1 MANEELKQALGDD
14 LCDYFAR
21 GKAAKST
28 TVAIVFARAYI
39 VMMRWT
45 LSWMKTKVSLMMMR
59 NN

>member
-14 LCDYFAR
+14 YVIIAR

>member
-14 LCDYFAR
+14 LCDYCPW
-21 GKAAKST
+21 KSGEIDP
-28 TVAIVFARAYI
+28 VAIVFARAYI

>member
-14 LCDYFAR
+14 LCDYCPW
-21 GKAAKST
+21 KAAKST

>member
-1 MANEELKQALGDD
+1 MI
-14 LCDYFAR
+14 YVIIAR

-45 LSWMKTKVSLMMMR
+45 LSWMKTKITLMMMR